1 MSAMRVLLAAAT
13 LLLSACGAPTDSGRA
28 PAAESSAPDAVS
40 PEAASPETIA
50 AAEEEA
56 TAPTAGPA
64 SQADGA
70 QILRPANFY
79 RLDWEDNASLCA
91 AALASLNQP
100 FAPSPSA
107 DSDGAGDYASI
118 QARDALGSADNLRW
132 TLDAG
137 DSEAAPS
144 AIIDYFNDGV
154 SHHVVRLF
162 GKLSGSSIIGLGV
175 KDAAGVSMLSFG
187 HAGLASPAMPKVD
200 DLHTKLTYSV
210 SDVIALAGGYYT
222 LVAPLQDIDASGRVF
237 LISWRAKDGTA
248 ALRSAGDY
256 YPAVSCVLSPAAPA
270 ESR

>member
-1 MSAMRVLLAAAT
+1 MSAMRILFTAAT
-13 LLLSACGAPTDSGRA
+13 LLLGACGAPTDSGRA
-28 PAAESSAPDAVS
+28 PATDAVS
-40 PEAASPETIA
+40 PEAVSRDTPSAVDEA
-50 AAEEEA
+50 AA
-56 TAPTAGPA
+56 APTARRAP
-64 SQADGA
+64 QTEGA

-79 RLDWEDNASLCA
+79 RLDWEADASLCA
-91 AALASLNQP
+91 AGLASLNQP
-100 FAPSPSA
+100 FAPSLSA
-107 DSDGAGDYASI
+107 DADGIGGYASI

-144 AIIDYFNDGV
+144 AMIDYFNDGV
-154 SHHVVRLF
+154 SRHLVRLF
-162 GKLSGSSIIGLGV
+162 GKLAGSSIIGLGV
-175 KDAAGVSMLSFG
+175 KDDAGVSMLSFG
-187 HAGLASPAMPKVD
+187 HAGLASPAMPKID

-222 LVAPLQDIDASGRVF
+222 LVAPLQDVDPSGRVF

-248 ALRSAGDY
+248 APRGAGDY